1 MWLVRTTQGNGR
13 PGFGIKRAIVAAAMA
28 CASMLTPAFAETC
41 TTQSAMTAADRD
53 ALVRA
58 GEQFAAL
65 TAANNA
71 EGVRA
76 QTMPQFA
83 QDFGGIAEAIRTAA
97 PKLQGASF
105 VPDTVWILD
114 ASTSKPGA
122 DGSAQDA
129 QFFCN
134 LNRGSLQTSFLIPAL
149 PAGRYALVVLNTA
162 GTADPYQIAMLLRQ
176 SATGTWQLG
185 GLFPRA
191 TTAGGHDGLW
201 FWKAARDFA
210 AKKQSWNAFV
220 YYNEAEQ
227 LLKPVSFLSSSHLE
241 SLQAERSKAAPPALS
256 TGISTSQPLV
266 IAPKAGAE
274 VRVTSLEALN
284 APAQAGIDLLAHVRT
299 EDALTDPVASR
310 ARNTAAAKAI
320 VAAYPEL
327 RTAFHGVWIVADLPN
342 GTTFVSE
349 EPMGAL

>member
-1 MWLVRTTQGNGR
+1 
-13 PGFGIKRAIVAAAMA
+13 
-28 CASMLTPAFAETC
+28 
-41 TTQSAMTAADRD
+41 MTAADRD

-58 GEQFAAL
+58 GTQFASL
-65 TAANNA
+65 TAASNA
-71 EGVRA
+71 DAVRA

-105 VPDTVWILD
+105 VPDTLWILD

-149 PAGRYALVVLNTA
+149 PPGRYALVVLNTA

-176 SATGTWQLG
+176 SAPGTWQMG

-201 FWKAARDFA
+201 FWKAARDYA
-210 AKKQSWNAFV
+210 AKKQAWNAFV
-220 YYNEAEQ
+220 YYTEAEQ
-227 LLKPVSFLSSSHLE
+227 LLKPVTFLTSTHLD
-241 SLQAERSKAAPPALS
+241 SLQAERTKSAPAALS
-256 TGISTSQPLV
+256 TGISTAQPLV
-266 IAPKAGAE
+266 IAPRAGAE
-274 VRVTSLEALN
+274 VRVTALEALN
-284 APAQAGIDLLAHVRT
+284 APAQAGVDLLAHIHT
-299 EDALTDPVASR
+299 DDILADPVASR
-310 ARNTAAAKAI
+310 ARNAAAAKAI
-320 VAAYPEL
+320 IAAYPEL
-327 RTAFHGVWIVADLPN
+327 RSAFHGVWIVADLPN
-342 GTTFVSE
+342 GTTYISE
-349 EPMGAL
+349 EPMSSL

>member
-1 MWLVRTTQGNGR
+1 MQGTGKRTWLC
-13 PGFGIKRAIVAAAMA
+13 AAALA
-28 CASMLTPAFAETC
+28 CLSVLALPAFSETC
-41 TTQSAMTAADRD
+41 ITQSAMTPADRTALED
-53 ALVRA
+53 AGQR
-58 GEQFAAL
+58 FAAL

-71 EGVRA
+71 DAVRA

-105 VPDTVWILD
+105 VRDTLWILD

-134 LNRGSLQTSFLIPAL
+134 LNGGSLQTSFLIPAL

-162 GTADPYQIAMLLRQ
+162 GTTEPYQIAMLLRQ
-176 SATGTWQLG
+176 STPGTWQMG

-191 TTAGGHDGLW
+191 TTAGGHDGVW
-201 FWKAARDFA
+201 FWKAARDYA

-241 SLQAERSKAAPPALS
+241 ALQAERSKSAPPALS
-256 TGISTSQPLV
+256 TGISASQPLV
-266 IAPKAGAE
+266 IAAKGGAE
-274 VRVTSLEALN
+274 FRVTSLEALN
-284 APAQAGIDLLAHVRT
+284 APAQTGLDLLAHIHT
-299 EDALTDPVASR
+299 EDAVSDPVALR
-310 ARNTAAAKAI
+310 ARNAAAAKAI

-327 RTAFHGVWIVADLPN
+327 RSAFHGVWIVADLPN

-349 EPMGAL
+349 EPMSAL

>member
-1 MWLVRTTQGNGR
+1 MSLMRGNRMQGIRNWHW
-13 PGFGIKRAIVAAAMA
+13 A
-28 CASMLTPAFAETC
+28 CAATLACLSILAPAFAETC
-41 TTQSAMTAADRD
+41 VTQSAMTQSDRD
-53 ALVRA
+53 TLVHA
-58 GEQFAAL
+58 GQQFAAL
-65 TAANNA
+65 TAANDA
-71 EGVRA
+71 DAVRA

-83 QDFGGIAEAIRTAA
+83 QDFGGIADAIHTAA

-134 LNRGSLQTSFLIPAL
+134 LNRGSLQTSLLIPAL
-149 PAGRYALVVLNTA
+149 PPGRYALVVLNA
-162 GTADPYQIAMLLRQ
+162 VGTAEPYQIAMLLRQ
-176 SATGTWQLG
+176 STPGPWQMG

-191 TTAGGHDGLW
+191 TTAGGHDGVW
-201 FWKAARDFA
+201 FWKAARDYA

-227 LLKPVSFLSSSHLE
+227 LLKPVSFLSSSHLDL
-241 SLQAERSKAAPPALS
+241 LQAERSKAAPSALS
-256 TGISTSQPLV
+256 AGISTGQPLV
-266 IAPKAGAE
+266 IAGKAGAE

-284 APAQAGIDLLAHVRT
+284 APAQAGIDLLAHIHT
-299 EDALTDPVASR
+299 EDAVSDPVASR
-310 ARNTAAAKAI
+310 ARNAAAAKAI

-327 RTAFHGVWIVADLPN
+327 RSAFHGVWIVADLPN

-349 EPMGAL
+349 EPMNAL